1 MELHVGINK
10 IQQFEQFNYLG
21 SLITENGKYDSEI
34 KKRIGNAKDAFQKL
48 GKIFKDRKMSI
59 DTKMR
64 VLDCYV
70 KPILTYGS
78 ECWTISP
85 LMEGRL
91 KAVEMWFLR
100 RMFRIPWADHVTN
113 TNEEVLR
120 KAGIERSLFNK
131 INQEETAP
139 VRWTHYEKR
148 RNRKSDDNWED

>member
-34 KKRIGNAKDAFQKL
+34 KKRIGMAKDAFQKL

-70 KPILTYGS
+70 KSILTYGS

-85 LMEGRL
+85 LML
-91 KAVEMWFLR
+91 
-100 RMFRIPWADHVTN
+100 
-113 TNEEVLR
+113 
-120 KAGIERSLFNK
+120 S
-131 INQEETAP
+131 
-139 VRWTHYEKR
+139 
-148 RNRKSDDNWED
+148 